1 MGTKDKGGWVLQDS
15 AKLLTLEQRQKEK
28 LRQSD
33 FRIHV
38 AASVTGVCGR
48 GWRVGCLLS
57 LELSSQMMT

>member
-1 MGTKDKGGWVLQDS
+1 MGREASHLGTKDKGGWVLQDS

-38 AASVTGVCGR
+38 AASVTGVCG
-48 GWRVGCLLS
+48 GGG
-57 LELSSQMMT
+57 